1 MDKSLWNINLGTPEQ
16 SVSYLHEYAVAMI
29 WEALHSDGSSPVY
42 MRTKTGKLSDN
53 LKEGMARVDIPDSL
67 THVGGMIPDLAIYN
81 SDHRPIRV
89 IQIDVTHDTDADKV
103 ERLRK
108 QGVETCI
115 AKIRTPKDLRSLII
129 TEREFKSSL
138 RRFAADADAVNQ
150 VVRNIPQKSA
160 NSMRQR
166 AADKTIEGIMQ
177 ALALCSPQ
185 IRREFYD
192 MLLASSRVYGR
203 YPISEG
209 NPKAEM
215 LASAEINFTTE

>member
-1 MDKSLWNINLGTPEQ
+1 MNNSIWKINLGTPEQ
-16 SVSYLHEYAVAMI
+16 QVSYLHEYAVAMI
-29 WEALHSDGSSPVY
+29 WEALHSDGSFPVY
-42 MRTKTGKLSDN
+42 MRTNTGKLSGN

-67 THVGGMIPDLAIYN
+67 THIGGMLPDLAIYN

-89 IQIDVTHDTDADKV
+89 IQIDVTHDTDEDKIQ
-103 ERLRK
+103 RLLNL
-108 QGVETCI
+108 GVETCI

-129 TEREFKSSL
+129 TERECKSSL
-138 RRFAADADAVNQ
+138 RRFAADADAINQTVN
-150 VVRNIPQKSA
+150 NIPKKSA
-160 NSMRQR
+160 NLMRQR

-192 MLLASSRVYGR
+192 MLIASSRVYGR

-209 NPKAEM
+209 NPKAEI
-215 LASAEINFTTE
+215 LADARINFTAE

>member
-1 MDKSLWNINLGTPEQ
+1 MNNAIWKVNLGTPEQ
-16 SVSYLHEYAVAMI
+16 KVSYLHEYAVALI

-42 MRTKTGKLSDN
+42 MRTNTGKLSGN
-53 LKEGMARVDIPDSL
+53 LKEGMERVDIPDAL
-67 THVGGMIPDLAIYN
+67 THIGGMMPDLAVYN

-89 IQIDVTHDTDADKV
+89 IQIDVTHDTDEDKV
-103 ERLRK
+103 QKLLNL
-108 QGVETCI
+108 GVETCI

-129 TEREFKSSL
+129 TERECQSSL

-150 VVRNIPQKSA
+150 TVSNIPQKSA
-160 NSMRQR
+160 NLMRQR

-177 ALALCSPQ
+177 ALAACSPQ
-185 IRREFYD
+185 VRREFYD
-192 MLLASSRVYGR
+192 RLIASGRVYGR

-215 LASAEINFTTE
+215 LASAEIGFTAE